1 MLSPYYYI
9 DTVSNYTDD
18 YAGPDARFNLQWYNI
33 EDKNPLAD
41 VGHKILEYMKLH
53 QDMSDVVG
61 FEIWSRKESA
71 TYKDT
76 GFASSYSEYPFN
88 AEWHEDVDEDL
99 RHQEGKLRHPL
110 ISSIYYLDVDI
121 SEGGKLIFPEH
132 GLEVKPKTNRL
143 ALFDPHMVH
152 GVEPFKGTR
161 VALAVNPWTE
171 PIPIRWNYLKKA

>member
-1 MLSPYYYI
+1 
-9 DTVSNYTDD
+9 
-18 YAGPDARFNLQWYNI
+18 
-33 EDKNPLAD
+33 
-41 VGHKILEYMKLH
+41 MKLH

-121 SEGGKLIFPEH
+121 SEGGKIYKTPKINSIIYF
-132 GLEVKPKTNRL
+132 EVSNANNVQASINTYPINR
-143 ALFDPHMVH
+143 
-152 GVEPFKGTR
+152 
-161 VALAVNPWTE
+161 
-171 PIPIRWNYLKKA
+171 YLKSQKNNNKGKVNSIKGLYNPKNNIIEIKYYQN